1 MLAALVSDDWR
12 PAPLVRGAGN
22 GHLWRIQGRDLPKP
36 VTGVTAHLGI
46 TVDVTAIQTYI
57 EAQGVLMKDIHEVLR
72 RKQAQYA
79 QLGTQI
85 EMLQQAAEKLREVAP
100 LLAENEGEDDAAVL
114 SEVEEENSNAMAAKA
129 SAQTSAAASKPRTPR
144 WP

>member
-1 MLAALVSDDWR
+1 
-12 PAPLVRGAGN
+12 
-22 GHLWRIQGRDLPKP
+22 
-36 VTGVTAHLGI
+36 
-46 TVDVTAIQTYI
+46 
-57 EAQGVLMKDIHEVLR
+57 MKDIHQVLR

-100 LLAENEGEDDAAVL
+100 LLAENEAEDDAAVL
-114 SEVEEENSNAMAAKA
+114 TEVEEDSNAMAAKA
-129 SAQTSAAASKPRTPR
+129 SAQTSAAASKPRTTPR